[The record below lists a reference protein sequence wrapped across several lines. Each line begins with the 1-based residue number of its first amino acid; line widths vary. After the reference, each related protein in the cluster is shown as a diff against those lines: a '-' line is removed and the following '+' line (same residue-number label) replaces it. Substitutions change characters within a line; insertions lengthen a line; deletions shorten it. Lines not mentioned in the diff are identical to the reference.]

1 MNFEEISKKVKKFSK
16 DTMVEVQKMNEVRQ
30 LNGKVNEEKR
40 YLNKLYLEMGKKL
53 YDKYKDADTAPEGF
67 EAEFRKITERYSVM
81 DLLQDEIR
89 QVKGVVLCP
98 CCNMEVAATER
109 FCSNCGNRM
118 PEPVKIE
125 GKEDGEVID
134 SADGENKEA
143 DTEETAETVV
153 DVEAEDVTE
162 SSVQEETAETVVD
175 VEAEDVT
182 ESSVQE
188 ETAEEECDAEAVEE
202 EVAEAK
208 SDAKADV
215 TEKIVEESDA
225 ARPEEEVTEEV
236 PGEDA
241 GAATEEA
248 LEGAEETS
256 EEIPAEAEA
265 AAEELKETVQT
276 DKTDEVAAEADEA
289 AAAKASEKPKEE

>member
-1 MNFEEISKKVKKFSK
+1 MMNFEEISKKVKKFSK

-30 LNGKVNEEKR
+30 LNSKVNEEKR

-134 SADGENKEA
+134 SVDGKEA
-143 DTEETAETVV
+143 NTEEAAETVV

-162 SSVQEETAETVVD
+162 SSVQEDT
-175 VEAEDVT
+175 
-182 ESSVQE
+182 SKE
-188 ETAEEECDAEAVEE
+188 EGDAEAVEE
-202 EVAEAK
+202 AAEAE

-225 ARPEEEVTEEV
+225 ARSEEVTEEV
-236 PGEDA
+236 PGAAAE
-241 GAATEEA
+241 AATEEA
-248 LEGAEETS
+248 LEEAEETPA
-256 EEIPAEAEA
+256 EIPAEAEA
-265 AAEELKETVQT
+265 AAEESKETVQE

>member
-30 LNGKVNEEKR
+30 LNSKVNEEKR

-134 SADGENKEA
+134 SVDGKEA
-143 DTEETAETVV
+143 NTEEANTEEAAETVV

-162 SSVQEETAETVVD
+162 SSVQEDT
-175 VEAEDVT
+175 
-182 ESSVQE
+182 SKE
-188 ETAEEECDAEAVEE
+188 EGDAEAVEE
-202 EVAEAK
+202 EAAEAK

-236 PGEDA
+236 L
-241 GAATEEA
+241 EE
-248 LEGAEETS
+248 AEETP

-265 AAEELKETVQT
+265 AAEESKETVQA

>member
-1 MNFEEISKKVKKFSK
+1 MMNFEEISKKVKKFSK

-162 SSVQEETAETVVD
+162 SSVQENM
-175 VEAEDVT
+175 
-182 ESSVQE
+182 
-188 ETAEEECDAEAVEE
+188 AEEECDAEEE
-202 EVAEAK
+202 EAAEAK

-225 ARPEEEVTEEV
+225 ARPEKEVTEEV

-265 AAEELKETVQT
+265 AAEELKETVQA

>member
-1 MNFEEISKKVKKFSK
+1 MMNFEEISKKVKKFSK

-30 LNGKVNEEKR
+30 LNSKVNEEKR

-118 PEPVKIE
+118 PEPIKIE

-134 SADGENKEA
+134 SVDGKEA
-143 DTEETAETVV
+143 NTEEAAETVV

-162 SSVQEETAETVVD
+162 SSVQEDT
-175 VEAEDVT
+175 
-182 ESSVQE
+182 SKE
-188 ETAEEECDAEAVEE
+188 EGDAEAVEE
-202 EVAEAK
+202 AAEAE

-215 TEKIVEESDA
+215 TEEIVEESDA
-225 ARPEEEVTEEV
+225 ARPEEVAEEV
-236 PGEDA
+236 PGADA

-248 LEGAEETS
+248 LEEAEETPA
-256 EEIPAEAEA
+256 EIPAEAEA
-265 AAEELKETVQT
+265 AAEESKETIQA

-289 AAAKASEKPKEE
+289 AAAKASEKPNKE

>member
-30 LNGKVNEEKR
+30 LNSKVNEEKR

-134 SADGENKEA
+134 SVDGKEA
-143 DTEETAETVV
+143 NTEEAAETVV

-162 SSVQEETAETVVD
+162 SSVQEDT
-175 VEAEDVT
+175 
-182 ESSVQE
+182 SKE
-188 ETAEEECDAEAVEE
+188 EGDAEAVEE
-202 EVAEAK
+202 AAEAE

-225 ARPEEEVTEEV
+225 ARSEEVTEEV
-236 PGEDA
+236 PGADA

-248 LEGAEETS
+248 LEEAEETT
-256 EEIPAEAEA
+256 EEIPADAEA
-265 AAEELKETVQT
+265 AAEESKETVQA

>member
-1 MNFEEISKKVKKFSK
+1 MMNFEEISKKVKKFSK

-30 LNGKVNEEKR
+30 LNSKVNEEKR

-134 SADGENKEA
+134 SVDGKEA
-143 DTEETAETVV
+143 NTEEAAETVV

-162 SSVQEETAETVVD
+162 SSVQEDT
-175 VEAEDVT
+175 
-182 ESSVQE
+182 SKE
-188 ETAEEECDAEAVEE
+188 EGDAEAVEE
-202 EVAEAK
+202 AAEAE

-225 ARPEEEVTEEV
+225 ARSEEVTEEV
-236 PGEDA
+236 PDADA

-248 LEGAEETS
+248 LEEAEETT

-265 AAEELKETVQT
+265 AAEESKETVQA

>member
-30 LNGKVNEEKR
+30 LNSKVNEEKR

-134 SADGENKEA
+134 SVDGKEA
-143 DTEETAETVV
+143 NTEEAAETVV

-162 SSVQEETAETVVD
+162 SSVQEDT
-175 VEAEDVT
+175 
-182 ESSVQE
+182 SKE
-188 ETAEEECDAEAVEE
+188 EGDTEAVEE
-202 EVAEAK
+202 AAEAE

-215 TEKIVEESDA
+215 TEEIVEESDA
-225 ARPEEEVTEEV
+225 ARSEEVTEEV
-236 PGEDA
+236 PGAAAE
-241 GAATEEA
+241 AATEEA
-248 LEGAEETS
+248 LEEAEETPA
-256 EEIPAEAEA
+256 EIPAEAEA
-265 AAEELKETVQT
+265 AAEESKETVQA

>member
-1 MNFEEISKKVKKFSK
+1 MMNFEEISKKVKKFSK

-30 LNGKVNEEKR
+30 LNSKVNEEKR

-118 PEPVKIE
+118 PEPIKIE

-134 SADGENKEA
+134 SVDGKEA
-143 DTEETAETVV
+143 NTEEAAETVV

-162 SSVQEETAETVVD
+162 SSVQEDT
-175 VEAEDVT
+175 
-182 ESSVQE
+182 SKE
-188 ETAEEECDAEAVEE
+188 EGDAEAVEE
-202 EVAEAK
+202 AAEAE

-225 ARPEEEVTEEV
+225 ARSEEVTEEV
-236 PGEDA
+236 PGADA
-241 GAATEEA
+241 GGATEEV
-248 LEGAEETS
+248 LEEAEETP

-265 AAEELKETVQT
+265 AAEESKETVQA

>member
-1 MNFEEISKKVKKFSK
+1 MMNFEEISKKVKKFSK

-30 LNGKVNEEKR
+30 LNSKVNEEKR

-118 PEPVKIE
+118 PEPIKIE

-134 SADGENKEA
+134 SVDGKEA
-143 DTEETAETVV
+143 NTEEAAETVV

-162 SSVQEETAETVVD
+162 SSVQEDT
-175 VEAEDVT
+175 
-182 ESSVQE
+182 SKE
-188 ETAEEECDAEAVEE
+188 EGDAEAVEE
-202 EVAEAK
+202 AAEAE

-215 TEKIVEESDA
+215 TEEIVEESDA
-225 ARPEEEVTEEV
+225 ARPEEVAEEV
-236 PGEDA
+236 PGADA

-248 LEGAEETS
+248 LEEAEETPA
-256 EEIPAEAEA
+256 EIPAEAEA
-265 AAEELKETVQT
+265 AAEESKETIQA

>member
-30 LNGKVNEEKR
+30 LNSKVNEEKR

-81 DLLQDEIR
+81 VLLQDEIR

-134 SADGENKEA
+134 SVDGKEA
-143 DTEETAETVV
+143 NTEEAAETVV

-162 SSVQEETAETVVD
+162 SSVQEDT
-175 VEAEDVT
+175 
-182 ESSVQE
+182 SKE
-188 ETAEEECDAEAVEE
+188 EGDAEAVEE
-202 EVAEAK
+202 AAEAE

-225 ARPEEEVTEEV
+225 ARSEEVTEEV
-236 PGEDA
+236 PGADA

-248 LEGAEETS
+248 LEEAEETT

-265 AAEELKETVQT
+265 AAEESKETVQA

>member
-1 MNFEEISKKVKKFSK
+1 MMNFEEISKKVKKFSK

-30 LNGKVNEEKR
+30 LNSKVNEEKR

-134 SADGENKEA
+134 SVDGKEA
-143 DTEETAETVV
+143 NTEEAAEIVV

-162 SSVQEETAETVVD
+162 SSVQEDT
-175 VEAEDVT
+175 
-182 ESSVQE
+182 SKE
-188 ETAEEECDAEAVEE
+188 EGDAEAVEE
-202 EVAEAK
+202 AAEAE

-225 ARPEEEVTEEV
+225 ARSEEVTEEV
-236 PGEDA
+236 PGADA

-248 LEGAEETS
+248 LEEAEETT

-265 AAEELKETVQT
+265 AAEESKETVQA

>member
-30 LNGKVNEEKR
+30 LNSKVNEEKR

-134 SADGENKEA
+134 SVDGKEA
-143 DTEETAETVV
+143 NTEEAAETVV

-162 SSVQEETAETVVD
+162 SSVQEDTSKEEGDAEVVEEAA
-175 VEAEDVT
+175 EAE
-182 ESSVQE
+182 
-188 ETAEEECDAEAVEE
+188 
-202 EVAEAK
+202 

-215 TEKIVEESDA
+215 TKKIVEESDA
-225 ARPEEEVTEEV
+225 ARSEEVTEEV
-236 PGEDA
+236 PGAAAE
-241 GAATEEA
+241 AATEEA
-248 LEGAEETS
+248 LEEAEETPA
-256 EEIPAEAEA
+256 EIPAEAEA
-265 AAEELKETVQT
+265 AAEESKETVQA

>member
-1 MNFEEISKKVKKFSK
+1 MMNFEEISKKVKKFSK

-30 LNGKVNEEKR
+30 LNSKVNEEKR

-134 SADGENKEA
+134 SVDGKEA
-143 DTEETAETVV
+143 NTEEAAETVV

-162 SSVQEETAETVVD
+162 SSVQEDT
-175 VEAEDVT
+175 
-182 ESSVQE
+182 SKE
-188 ETAEEECDAEAVEE
+188 EGDAEAVEE
-202 EVAEAK
+202 AAEAE

-215 TEKIVEESDA
+215 TEEIVEESDA
-225 ARPEEEVTEEV
+225 ARPEEVTEEV
-236 PGEDA
+236 PGADA
-241 GAATEEA
+241 GAATEEV
-248 LEGAEETS
+248 LEEAEETP
-256 EEIPAEAEA
+256 EEISAEAEA
-265 AAEELKETVQT
+265 AAEESKETVQA

>member
-1 MNFEEISKKVKKFSK
+1 MMNFEEISKKVKKFSK

-30 LNGKVNEEKR
+30 LNSKVNEEKR

-134 SADGENKEA
+134 SVDGKEA
-143 DTEETAETVV
+143 NTEEAAETVV

-162 SSVQEETAETVVD
+162 SSVQEDT
-175 VEAEDVT
+175 
-182 ESSVQE
+182 SKE
-188 ETAEEECDAEAVEE
+188 EGDAEAVEE
-202 EVAEAK
+202 AAEAE

-225 ARPEEEVTEEV
+225 ARPEEVAEEV
-236 PGEDA
+236 PGADA
-241 GAATEEA
+241 GVATEEA
-248 LEGAEETS
+248 LEEAEETPA
-256 EEIPAEAEA
+256 EIPAEAEA
-265 AAEELKETVQT
+265 VAEESKETVQA